1 MIGENDFKKKRQI
14 RTIDL
19 VKVYR
24 ERVALGLTPIEKVA
38 MEKALA
44 ALASEKISK

>member
-1 MIGENDFKKKRQI
+1 MGEKNHKKERPIG
-14 RTIDL
+14 TIDL

-24 ERVALGLTPIEKVA
+24 ERVAPGLTTIEKVA